1 MSNQA
6 LTPIPT
12 RYKGYHFRSRLEA
25 RWAVFFDALGL
36 KWQYEVEGFTLPS
49 GTRYLPDFCV
59 QGPGAYRYWYE
70 VKPQGVESD
79 PKFDEFKRTVEAL
92 SNGVAVLLSG
102 DPLYRVSECGA
113 APCFQVCPRCG
124 LVDRIETHDAGDEI
138 GFACRPCDVT
148 TPCGGGHP
156 YEPGSLRWAVP
167 VTPHKGFVMTPRWSN
182 DIHDVSL
189 RRAANAAR
197 SARFEGTR

>member
-59 QGPGAYRYWYE
+59 QGPGGYRYWYE

-79 PKFDEFKRTVEAL
+79 PKFDEFKRVVETL
-92 SNGVAVLLSG
+92 PNGAAVLLAG
-102 DPLYRVSECGA
+102 DPVHAMRVSGME
-113 APCFQVCPRCG
+113 PCPRCG
-124 LVDRIETHDAGDEI
+124 LFKHHEVYKI
-138 GFACRPCDVT
+138 GYESAVNCHPCDAT
-148 TPCGGGHP
+148 TPDGGGHP
-156 YEPGSLRWAVP
+156 YERGIFGFDVR
-167 VTPHKGFVMTPRWSN
+167 PHKGSVLVDVGIQTLHLWSC
-182 DIHDVSL
+182 L
-189 RRAANAAR
+189 TAANAAR